1 MAEQIT
7 YPNLKL
13 EMQSI
18 GALVQEE
25 MIDTLFDNN
34 SVVTFKRSNQFI
46 SDDEEGVI
54 GYLKDAYLH
63 QNI

>member
-1 MAEQIT
+1 ISEHNI
-7 YPNLKL
+7 L
-13 EMQSI
+13 EIPAKKQNQLTKNDMVLYHI
-18 GALVQEE
+18 
-25 MIDTLFDNN
+25 DNN

-46 SDDEEGVI
+46 SEAEEGVI